1 MINVKCKCG
10 SEIVA
15 DEDTIDIV
23 PDWGVKELTVTC
35 GECDR
40 IVKVSITAGYV
51 SGQMYREKEWLQT
64 EYLDEGRS
72 MSDIARECDTSAM
85 TIHHWLRRHE
95 IPTRKR
101 GAPQKGDAQ

>member
-15 DEDTIDIV
+15 DEETIDIV

-85 TIHHWLRRHE
+85 TVQSLNSPRS
-95 IPTRKR
+95 
-101 GAPQKGDAQ
+101 